1 MKRKFPG
8 VMNRHV
14 VTELA
19 IDKSKNKKTA
29 THNICPNVGTQARG
43 KLLAQSCSQRMKS
56 NWISNL
62 FWGKIILESAS
73 QNFAEILGD
82 FFEFERLVWQNSVC
96 LHWRLSCVL

>member
-1 MKRKFPG
+1 MMKRKFPG

-56 NWISNL
+56 N
-62 FWGKIILESAS
+62 
-73 QNFAEILGD
+73 
-82 FFEFERLVWQNSVC
+82 
-96 LHWRLSCVL
+96 